1 MLYPLS
7 YGGVARI
14 LFHFQIKNLFVGFA
28 LPYNPYCLRLAFA
41 IFLIWKWNIQ
51 EPGSA
56 LL

>member
-1 MLYPLS
+1 
-7 YGGVARI
+7 VARI